1 MFYASPPLASWAT
14 SCPTLA
20 KILSATI
27 STISMSELIWR
38 GRPFLPSFLI
48 RSNFPFL
55 IKMVLSK
62 KFDFSDEKYRWNA
75 ETKLNAYGAVR
86 AKLWQAHP
94 PTRIYHHS
102 ASPLQRA
109 RWWGK
114 FLEKIESSIS
124 SFSSS
129 GSFQQATVSSS
140 TSNGTIKCA
149 RMEVV
154 SRYQIF

>member
-62 KFDFSDEKYRWNA
+62 KFDFFLMKNIDEMLRRNSMHMVLCEPNFGKRTLQPEFITIPPPLYKGPDDEVNFWKKSKVLFRPSARVALSN
-75 ETKLNAYGAVR
+75 KRLCPVR
-86 AKLWQAHP
+86 
-94 PTRIYHHS
+94 R
-102 ASPLQRA
+102 
-109 RWWGK
+109 
-114 FLEKIESSIS
+114 
-124 SFSSS
+124 
-129 GSFQQATVSSS
+129 
-140 TSNGTIKCA
+140 
-149 RMEVV
+149 RMG
-154 SRYQIF
+154 R